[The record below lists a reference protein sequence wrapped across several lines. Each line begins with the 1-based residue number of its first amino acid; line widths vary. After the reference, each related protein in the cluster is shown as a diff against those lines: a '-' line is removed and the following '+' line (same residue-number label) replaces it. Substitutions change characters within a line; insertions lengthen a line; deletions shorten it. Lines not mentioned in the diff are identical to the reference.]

1 VILIVSGPAGTG
13 KTTVGALVAGNLHWE
28 FADAD
33 AFHTPAGKAKMRA
46 GTPLTDEDRWPWLAA
61 IGDWIDEREAA
72 GTSGVVTCSALR
84 RAYREKLLEG
94 RPDVLMVFLNA
105 TREELHDRLA
115 SRPGHFF
122 PEKLL
127 ESQLS
132 ALELP
137 VPDERVPVVPSS
149 VDPGHT
155 AEKVMQILKPAARS
169 GHCTGL
175 VLRP

>member
-46 GTPLTDEDRWPWLAA
+46 GTPLTDEDRWPWLEA

-72 GTSGVVTCSALR
+72 GASGVVTCSALR